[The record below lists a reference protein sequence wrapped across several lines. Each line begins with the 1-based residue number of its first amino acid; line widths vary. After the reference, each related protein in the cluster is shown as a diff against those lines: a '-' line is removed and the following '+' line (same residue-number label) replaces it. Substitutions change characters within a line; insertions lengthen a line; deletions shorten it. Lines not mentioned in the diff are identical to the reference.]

1 MAVPR
6 ASVRRMKTVHLIQ
19 FILLFDHFVYAR
31 AEKRITLKKRKKGN
45 PMNIKFILPTCI
57 ALAFV
62 ACSDNDNGLSPIE
75 QSSETVNL
83 SSATVPVSSEAL
95 PLSSAS
101 VPASSETLPLSSET
115 VPPVSSASTEPP
127 IDEIPPAADGP
138 FDPSKKYKYYGAEL
152 TGKETFLYGRFEAR
166 MRMAATSG
174 TVSSM
179 FLNYDFSWKRGGEPW
194 NEIDIEVLGKDPSK
208 WQSNILTREGDPSI
222 NDLTSTEKIHD
233 FNYDA
238 TKEFHLY
245 AIVWTPEYIAWEI
258 DSVEVRR
265 DELGQTHGTHA
276 DADQVKF
283 MTMEQTLRFN
293 LWASKT
299 PSWTGKFTG
308 EGLPVEQHIDY
319 VRVYSY
325 DPATKGFVFKWQDD
339 FDGDAIDYSRWS
351 EGNWEMENVMYRD
364 LNIRVEHGLV
374 KLRLDY
380 EE

>member
-1 MAVPR
+1 
-6 ASVRRMKTVHLIQ
+6 
-19 FILLFDHFVYAR
+19 
-31 AEKRITLKKRKKGN
+31 
-45 PMNIKFILPTCI
+45 MNIKLILPACI

-62 ACSDNDNGLSPIE
+62 ACSDKDNSLSPIE
-75 QSSETVNL
+75 QSSETVDL
-83 SSATVPVSSEAL
+83 SSATVPVSSETV

-101 VPASSETLPLSSET
+101 VPVSSATVPASSEALPLSSAT
-115 VPPVSSASTEPP
+115 VPPASSASNEPP
-127 IDEIPPAADGP
+127 MDEIPPAADGP
-138 FDPSKKYKYYGAEL
+138 FDPNKKYTFYGAEL
-152 TGKETFLYGRFEAR
+152 TGTELFKYGRFEAR

-179 FLNYDFSWKRGGEPW
+179 FLNYDLSWKKGDEPW
-194 NEIDIEVLGKDPSK
+194 NEIDIEVLGKDPTK
-208 WQSNILTREGDPSI
+208 WQSNVLTREANPSI

-233 FNYDA
+233 FNFDA
-238 TKEFHLY
+238 TKGFHLY
-245 AIVWTPEYIAWEI
+245 AIVWTPEYVAWEI

-265 DELGQTHGTHA
+265 DVIGQTHGSHA

-283 MTMEQTLRFN
+283 LTEEQTLRFN

-339 FDGDAIDYSRWS
+339 FDGNSIDYSRWS